1 MGARTRMGE
10 GTGAL
15 SPTLAKRRN
24 RVRVSTLTSS
34 LATNAVGT
42 AAAVCSVLS
51 FTPQIIKIIR
61 TREVEGVSI
70 RTYLITVT
78 GFALWIAYGVRL
90 AAWPITI
97 ANTLALIM
105 SGTVL
110 LLSWRYGDR
119 EGPGKSSPNR

>member
-1 MGARTRMGE
+1 MA
-10 GTGAL
+10 
-15 SPTLAKRRN
+15 
-24 RVRVSTLTSS
+24 SS

-51 FTPQIIKIIR
+51 FAPQIVKIVR

-70 RTYLITVT
+70 RTYLITVC
-78 GFALWIAYGVRL
+78 GFALWIAYGIRL

-105 SGTVL
+105 SGSVL
-110 LLSWRYGDR
+110 LLRWRYGDAKTA
-119 EGPGKSSPNR
+119 GNPTQNR